1 MHYIMRVSSAHNNIL
16 VIKGDQGGT
25 ALRKHHLDQEGKN
38 VETSSK
44 KQSVGGGKTECFRQ
58 QLQRRCL
65 EYLAK
70 GIHGACR
77 KDAEKWGK

>member
-44 KQSVGGGKTECFRQ
+44 KQSVGWGG
-58 QLQRRCL
+58 RRSASDSNYK
-65 EYLAK
+65 E
-70 GIHGACR
+70 GA
-77 KDAEKWGK
+77 WNI